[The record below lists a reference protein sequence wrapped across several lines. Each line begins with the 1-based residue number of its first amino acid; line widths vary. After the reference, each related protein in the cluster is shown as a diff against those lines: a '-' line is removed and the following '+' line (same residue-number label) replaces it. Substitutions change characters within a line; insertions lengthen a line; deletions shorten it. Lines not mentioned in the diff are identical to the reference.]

1 MKLNR
6 EAPKSRP
13 IHTLVFGL
21 VFALAVVP
29 WEVAPVRAQEPLV
42 IAVLDME
49 RILRDSKAAQT
60 LRAEIDRQRAE
71 HQKELREKEDA
82 LRTADEELARQR
94 AVLSAEAF
102 AAKRRELQEQATSL
116 QREFLSRQKGMEQA
130 FGKGIAQVRSALVD
144 VATNI
149 AEERGIDLIL
159 LKGAVVL
166 VSRELDITEET
177 MERLNEKLPSIDV
190 SAMQN

>member
-1 MKLNR
+1 MKSNR
-6 EAPKSRP
+6 EAPKSRL
-13 IHTLVFGL
+13 IRTLVFGL
-21 VFALAVVP
+21 VFALAAVS
-29 WEVAPVRAQEPLV
+29 WEAAPVRAQEPLV
-42 IAVLDME
+42 IAILDME

-60 LRAEIDRQRAE
+60 LRAEIDRQRTE

-130 FGKGIAQVRSALVD
+130 FGKGISQVRSALVD

-177 MERLNEKLPSIDV
+177 MERLNEKLPSVDV